1 MMNQR
6 LKALQRMAQGKQQD
20 ILNNNQKIS
29 EIFASNVF
37 GDDAMSQFLSE
48 EAFLQIKSAI
58 QAGTK
63 INRDIAE
70 QVASAMKSWAMSKG
84 ATHYTHWFHPLTG
97 VTAEKHDAFF
107 RLKNGKAI
115 EEFRGDALV
124 QQEPDAAGFP
134 TGSLRSTFEARGLTA
149 WDPSS
154 PAFIM
159 EIGNGKTLCIPTIF
173 VAYTGEA
180 LDYKSPLLKSQ
191 HYLEEAALSVCQY
204 FDRNITSVT
213 PTLGCEQ
220 EYFVVDDGLYNAR
233 PDLVLMK
240 RTLFGR
246 VSAKGQQLGDH
257 YFGAIPER
265 IYTFMLD
272 LEHEAHKIGIP
283 VRTRHNETGPSQ
295 FELVPDYE
303 ELNVAVDHNQLLMD
317 LMGRVAKRHGLR
329 VLLNEK
335 PFAGINGSAK
345 HNNWSLQTNT
355 GRNLLAP
362 AETPRKNILFLT
374 FLVCALNAV
383 REHGDLLYAS
393 IVSAGNER
401 RLGAEG
407 APPPMMGVYIGG
419 QLEAVFEEIE
429 KRGEEW
435 IKNEDMKQELKLD
448 IHNKIPDL
456 LLNNTDK
463 NRTAPV
469 AFTGKKIEI
478 RLVGASQNA
487 APSMIVLNTIVG
499 QQLQRFAD
507 AVETLIKH
515 DKLKKDAATLRVL
528 KREIMA
534 CKSVIINSKNGEN
547 WEKELNSKNATAQN
561 LPDAVA
567 AIITDKT
574 KALFAD
580 ANVFTGIELDA
591 RQNVILERYH
601 SELLIQA
608 RLMASMSVNHI
619 LPVAI
624 KYQNELI
631 VNVKGMKELGMS
643 KLHYATA
650 EQLINTISEHIN
662 GLNKGV
668 ETLLGKVENIEKETD
683 TTKKAKACHE
693 QLKPLFASI
702 RTHAD
707 ELEFYVDNGL
717 WTLPKY
723 RELLFLR

>member
-1 MMNQR
+1 MNQR
-6 LKALQRMAQGKQQD
+6 LKALQTIAQGKKRNIEHKD
-20 ILNNNQKIS
+20 IKIS
-29 EIFASNVF
+29 ELFAENVF
-37 GDDAMSQFLSE
+37 GDDAMRQFLSE
-48 EAFLQIKSAI
+48 DAFLQVKSAI

-63 INRDIAE
+63 INREVAE

-115 EEFRGDALV
+115 EEFKGGALV

-159 EIGNGKTLCIPTIF
+159 EIGSGKTLCIPTIF

-180 LDYKSPLLKSQ
+180 LDYKAPLLKSQ
-191 HYLEEAALSVCQY
+191 HYLEESALAVCQY

-213 PTLGCEQ
+213 PMLGCEQ
-220 EYFVVDDGLYNAR
+220 EYFVVDDGLYSAR

-246 VSAKGQQLGDH
+246 VSPKGQQLGDH

-272 LEHEAHKIGIP
+272 LEREAHKIGIP

-295 FELVPDYE
+295 FEIVPDYE

-317 LMGRVAKRHGLR
+317 LMGRVAKRHGLS
-329 VLLNEK
+329 VLLHEK

-362 AETPRKNILFLT
+362 AETPRKNIRFLT
-374 FLVCALNAV
+374 FLVCTLNAV

-393 IVSAGNER
+393 VASAGNER

-407 APPPMMGVYIGG
+407 APPPMMGVYIGER
-419 QLEAVFEEIE
+419 LEAVFEEIE
-429 KRGEEW
+429 KRSEDW
-435 IKNEDMKQELKLD
+435 LKDEDMKQELKLD

-469 AFTGKKIEI
+469 AFTGKKVEL

-499 QQLQRFAD
+499 QQLRRFAN
-507 AVETLIKH
+507 AVEGMVKQ
-515 DKLKKDAATLRVL
+515 DKLKKDEAILRVL
-528 KREIMA
+528 RQEVKA
-534 CKSVIINSKNGEN
+534 CKSVIIRSESGEN
-547 WEKELNSKNATAQN
+547 WEKELQEKNKIAQN
-561 LPDAVA
+561 VPDAVD
-567 AIITDKT
+567 AIISEPT
-574 KALFAD
+574 KKLFAE
-580 ANVFTGIELDA
+580 AAVFTEIELKA
-591 RQNVILERYH
+591 RREIRLERYH
-601 SELLIQA
+601 SELLIEA
-608 RLMASMSVNHI
+608 RLMANVSVNHVI
-619 LPVAI
+619 PVAI

-631 VNVKGMKELGMS
+631 INVKGMKDLNMS
-643 KLHYATA
+643 KQHYGMTVN
-650 EQLINTISEHIN
+650 LISTISEHIN
-662 GLNKGV
+662 GLD
-668 ETLLGKVENIEKETD
+668 KVVQSLSSTIEDIEKETD
-683 TTKKAKACHE
+683 NTKKAKACHDK
-693 QLKPLFASI
+693 LKPKFAKI
-702 RTHAD
+702 RQHVD
-707 ELEFYVDNGL
+707 ELEFYVDNAL

>member
-1 MMNQR
+1 MNQR
-6 LKALQRMAQGKQQD
+6 LKALQTIAQGKKRN
-20 ILNNNQKIS
+20 IEHTAIKIS
-29 EIFASNVF
+29 ELFGENVF
-37 GDDAMSQFLSE
+37 GDDAMRQFLSE
-48 EAFLQIKSAI
+48 DAFLQVKSAI

-63 INRDIAE
+63 INREVAE

-159 EIGNGKTLCIPTIF
+159 EIGSGKTLCIPTIF

-180 LDYKSPLLKSQ
+180 LDYKAPLLKSQ
-191 HYLEEAALSVCQY
+191 HYLEESALAVCQY
-204 FDRNITSVT
+204 FDRNITKVT
-213 PTLGCEQ
+213 PMLGCEQ
-220 EYFVVDDGLYNAR
+220 EYFVVDDGLYSAR

-246 VSAKGQQLGDH
+246 VSPKGQQLGDH

-272 LEHEAHKIGIP
+272 LEREAHKIGIP

-295 FELVPDYE
+295 FEIVPDYE

-317 LMGRVAKRHGLR
+317 LMGRVAKRHRLS
-329 VLLNEK
+329 VLLHEK

-362 AETPRKNILFLT
+362 AETPRKNIRFLT
-374 FLVCALNAV
+374 FLVCTLNAV

-393 IVSAGNER
+393 VASAGNER

-407 APPPMMGVYIGG
+407 APPPMMGVYIGER
-419 QLEAVFEEIE
+419 LEAVFEEIE
-429 KRGEEW
+429 NRSEDW
-435 IKNEDMKQELKLD
+435 LKNEDMKQELKLD

-469 AFTGKKIEI
+469 AFTGKKVEL

-499 QQLQRFAD
+499 QQLRRFAD
-507 AVETLIKH
+507 AVEGMVKQ
-515 DKLKKDAATLRVL
+515 DKLKKDEAILRVL
-528 KREIMA
+528 RQEVKA
-534 CKSVIINSKNGEN
+534 CKSVIIRSESGEN
-547 WEKELNSKNATAQN
+547 WEKELQEKNKITQN
-561 LPDAVA
+561 VPDAVD
-567 AIITDKT
+567 AIVSETT
-574 KALFAD
+574 KKLFAE
-580 ANVFTGIELDA
+580 AAVFTTIELEA
-591 RQNVILERYH
+591 RREIRLERYH
-601 SELLIQA
+601 SELLIEA
-608 RLMASMSVNHI
+608 RLMTNMSVNHVI
-619 LPVAI
+619 PVAI

-631 VNVKGMKELGMS
+631 TNVKGMKDLNMS
-643 KLHYATA
+643 KQHYGMT
-650 EQLINTISEHIN
+650 ENLISTISEHVN
-662 GLNKGV
+662 GLDKV
-668 ETLLGKVENIEKETD
+668 VQSLLTSIENIEKETD
-683 TTKKAKACHE
+683 TTQKAKACHDT
-693 QLKPLFASI
+693 LKPKFAKI
-702 RTHAD
+702 RQHVD
-707 ELEFYVDNGL
+707 ELEFYVDNAL

>member
-6 LKALQRMAQGKQQD
+6 LKALQKIAEGKQKSIPAND
-20 ILNNNQKIS
+20 KKIS

-37 GDDAMSQFLSE
+37 GNDTMSQFLSE
-48 EAFLQIKSAI
+48 DAFLQIKSAI
-58 QAGTK
+58 QTGKK
-63 INRDIAE
+63 INREIAE

-107 RLKNGKAI
+107 RLKNGKGI

-159 EIGNGKTLCIPTIF
+159 EIGNGKTFCIPTIF

-191 HYLEEAALSVCQY
+191 YYLEQSALAVCQY
-204 FDRNITSVT
+204 FDRSITSVT
-213 PTLGCEQ
+213 PMLGCEQ
-220 EYFVVDDGLYNAR
+220 EYFVVDDGLYSAR

-246 VSAKGQQLGDH
+246 VSAKGQELGDH

-283 VRTRHNETGPSQ
+283 LRTRHNETGPSQ
-295 FELVPDYE
+295 FEIVPDYE

-317 LMGRVAKRHGLR
+317 LMGRIAKRHSLR

-374 FLVCALNAV
+374 FLVCVLNAV

-393 IVSAGNER
+393 IISAGNER

-407 APPPMMGVYIGG
+407 APPAMMGVYIGEK
-419 QLEAVFEEIE
+419 LEVVFEEIE
-429 KRGEEW
+429 KRNEGW
-435 IKNEDMKQELKLD
+435 INNEDMKQELKLD

-499 QQLQRFAD
+499 EQLRDFAN
-507 AVETLIKH
+507 AVEVMVKN
-515 DKLKKDAATLRVL
+515 DKLKKDEATLRVL
-528 KREIMA
+528 KQEITA
-534 CKSVIINSKNGEN
+534 CKSIIISSKSGES
-547 WEKELNSKNATAQN
+547 WENELNSKHAMPKN

-574 KALFAD
+574 KTMFAQ
-580 ANVFTGIELDA
+580 ANVFTAIELDA

-601 SELLIQA
+601 SELLIEG
-608 RLMASMSVNHI
+608 RLMASMAVNHI
-619 LPVAI
+619 VPVAVR
-624 KYQNELI
+624 YQNELI

-643 KLHYATA
+643 KLHYTTA
-650 EQLINTISEHIN
+650 SNLINTISEHIT
-662 GLNKGV
+662 GLDKAV
-668 ETLLGKVENIEKETD
+668 QTLLSSIENIEKETD
-683 TTKKAKACHE
+683 TTKKVKVCHA
-693 QLKPLFASI
+693 QLKPLFANI
-702 RTHAD
+702 RMHAD
-707 ELEFYVDNGL
+707 ELEFYVDNRL